1 MSFRSAPLVV
11 LILVIVSFSTQAEI
25 TKVQFEQ
32 ISRLCLPSDS
42 DEGWRG
48 IGWEIDLWAAR
59 ERAAREGKPVFLW
72 EMDGHPLGCT

>member
-1 MSFRSAPLVV
+1 MTFRSAPLVV
-11 LILVIVSFSTQAEI
+11 LILVVVSFSTQAEI
-25 TKVQFEQ
+25 TKVQFER